1 MLLKSAIIVSMS
13 NPALQKK
20 LQETFDFDVK
30 SPAGELKNMSTIL
43 NELFMK
49 YQDLGSLDQGELLQK
64 IGGKQQASRL
74 QAMLDGYVQS
84 QVLAIKEKEFVA
96 LGMSIILR
104 CEPCINFHVEA
115 LMKAGATREE
125 LGDVL
130 AMAIQMGG
138 GPGLMYAGHALA
150 CWDELA
156 AV

>member
-1 MLLKSAIIVSMS
+1 MS
-13 NPALQKK
+13 DTPYAEKITEMRRELRALNALVPEAAKGFGALSK
-20 LQETFDFDVK
+20 GV
-30 SPAGELKNMSTIL
+30 
-43 NELFMK
+43 NENGP
-49 YQDLGSLDQGELLQK
+49 LGF
-64 IGGKQQASRL
+64 
-74 QAMLDGYVQS
+74 
-84 QVLAIKEKEFVA
+84 KEKELVA
-96 LGMSIILR
+96 LGMSVILR

-156 AV
+156 AA